1 MKLLFPYHFFSL
13 FNSGIK
19 IDSDSENESEDDFS
33 IRNHLQGLVDKII
46 HLKRR
51 MSGLPEDIMNEP
63 GQKQNQSLL
72 GFILY
77 TVIALCCELC

>member
-1 MKLLFPYHFFSL
+1 MKHLFPCHFFL

-19 IDSDSENESEDDFS
+19 IDSDSENENEEDVS

-51 MSGLPEDIMNEP
+51 MSGLLEEIVNKP
-63 GQKQNQSLL
+63 GQKHYHSLL
-72 GFILY
+72 L
-77 TVIALCCELC
+77 

>member
-1 MKLLFPYHFFSL
+1 MSFFSL

-19 IDSDSENESEDDFS
+19 IDSDSGNENEDDLS

-51 MSGLPEDIMNEP
+51 MSGVPEEIVNKP
-63 GQKQNQSLL
+63 GRKHYQSLL
-72 GFILY
+72 AFIRY
-77 TVIALCCELC
+77 IGITLCYELC